1 MSTIKVDTLQTRA
14 GSTAA
19 VTGAGFVATDQIKGN
34 TTATT
39 VTLPTTTNIGATA
52 IVSGSAGSATIIG
65 EGGTNTTNIQQGL
78 AKAWSNLDGSSFG
91 LNDSFNLGS
100 ATDDGSGDYG
110 LNFTNN
116 MANTNYSGGGL
127 GGHDAGSYTRIQ
139 TVDHDHGLTTA
150 QFQINTQDTNGTAAD
165 MEPTLTV
172 VAGDL
177 A

>member
-1 MSTIKVDTLQTRA
+1 MSTLVTNTITGL
-14 GSTAA
+14 STAA
-19 VTGAGFVATDQIKGN
+19 NITIGSTPVVSASAN
-34 TTATT
+34 SLT
-39 VTLPTTTNIGATA
+39 VRGE
-52 IVSGSAGSATIIG
+52 GSAQTSV
-65 EGGTNTTNIQQGL
+65 QQGL
-78 AKAWSNLDGSSFG
+78 LKAWSNLDGSSFG
-91 LNDSFNLGS
+91 VNDSFNLAS
-100 ATDDGSGDYG
+100 ATDDGTGDYG
-110 LNFTNN
+110 LNFSNN

-127 GGHDAGSYTRIQ
+127 GGHDSGSYTRIQ

>member
-1 MSTIKVDTLQTRA
+1 MSTLVTNTITGL
-14 GSTAA
+14 STAA
-19 VTGAGFVATDQIKGN
+19 
-34 TTATT
+34 
-39 VTLPTTTNIGATA
+39 NITIGSTPV
-52 IVSGSAGSATIIG
+52 VSASANSLTIRGEGSAQTSV
-65 EGGTNTTNIQQGL
+65 QQGL
-78 AKAWSNLDGSSFG
+78 LKAWSNLDGSSFG